1 MLAIAARWE
10 IRDEFGP
17 FPNESYSL
25 STVRPESDTLPEY
38 LQEALPNQTDSGNRR
53 RGQKEHLDCRQFD
66 YTCGFVAKSFSA
78 SVDVT
83 GAV

>member
-25 STVRPESDTLPEY
+25 RTVRPESDTLPEY
-38 LQEALPNQTDSGNRR
+38 LQEALPNQPDSGNRWP
-53 RGQKEHLDCRQFD
+53 GK
-66 YTCGFVAKSFSA
+66 
-78 SVDVT
+78 
-83 GAV
+83 